1 MSDHI
6 TILHARGRRLAKA
19 VRRDGEIEGYD
30 SAKTVDLFE
39 TAIADLEALE
49 GLLRRLEP
57 RGDCCVVRG
66 SIADPSRVTA
76 VRRLL
81 YRDAETG
88 DEPTL
93 REVPR
98 RWLALDFDTLPL
110 PEGVEPED
118 LIACAHAAIESLPE
132 EFLWVRTVVQ
142 ATAGHG
148 LKPGLRLRL
157 WYWLDRPVCGDELK
171 HWLQCVPVDRS
182 VFGAAQVIYTAAPIF
197 LPGAFDPLPTRIA
210 VIPGADA
217 VIVPTP
223 DKFQP
228 PPRPIALNHPGEDDF
243 NGRAIEGLIR
253 SVVQAGN
260 GNRNSMLY
268 WASRC
273 MAEKVAL
280 HAIDQETARA
290 LLEEAAQAAGL
301 RPNEAAATV
310 RSGLR
315 HG

>member
-19 VRRDGEIEGYD
+19 VRGDGEIEGYD

-39 TAIADLEALE
+39 TAIADLKALE

-118 LIACAHAAIESLPE
+118 LIACARAAIESLSE

-148 LKPGLRLRL
+148 LKPGLRRGSGTGSIA
-157 WYWLDRPVCGDELK
+157 PFAATSSSIGCGAC
-171 HWLQCVPVDRS
+171 QS
-182 VFGAAQVIYTAAPIF
+182 TA
-197 LPGAFDPLPTRIA
+197 LC
-210 VIPGADA
+210 
-217 VIVPTP
+217 
-223 DKFQP
+223 
-228 PPRPIALNHPGEDDF
+228 
-243 NGRAIEGLIR
+243 
-253 SVVQAGN
+253 S
-260 GNRNSMLY
+260 
-268 WASRC
+268 
-273 MAEKVAL
+273 AL
-280 HAIDQETARA
+280 HR
-290 LLEEAAQAAGL
+290 
-301 RPNEAAATV
+301 
-310 RSGLR
+310 
-315 HG
+315 

>member
-1 MSDHI
+1 MSDSI

-19 VRRDGEIEGYD
+19 VRADGEIEGYD
-30 SAKTVDLFE
+30 SAKTFDLFE
-39 TAIADLEALE
+39 VEVTDLNAIES
-49 GLLRRLEP
+49 LLRRLEH
-57 RGDCCVVRG
+57 RRDRSVVRG
-66 SIADPSRVTA
+66 GIADPARVKG

-81 YRDAETG
+81 YRDPESD

-93 REVPR
+93 CEVPR

-110 PEGVEPED
+110 PAGVEPED
-118 LIACAHAAIESLPE
+118 LIGCGRTAIESLPE
-132 EFLWVRTVVQ
+132 EFFWVRTVVQ

-182 VFGAAQVIYTAAPIF
+182 VFGAVQVIYTAAPIF
-197 LPGAFDPLPTRIA
+197 LPGAFDPLSTRIA
-210 VIPGADA
+210 VIPGAEA

-223 DKFQP
+223 DRFQP
-228 PPRPIALNHPGEDDF
+228 PPRPIALNHSGEDDF

-253 SVVQAGN
+253 SVAQAGN

-273 MAEKVAL
+273 MARKVAL
-280 HAIDQETARA
+280 HAIDQETARD

-301 RPNEAAATV
+301 QPNEAAATV

-315 HG
+315 HE